1 MNVIFLG
8 PPGSGKG
15 TQAKRLAERFKL
27 THISTGDVFREAIGK
42 GAALGIEI
50 KAYVDGGKLVP
61 DELVSRTVFE
71 HLRKL
76 GVKGAYLLDGYPRT
90 VEQAHDLDAFGKKE
104 GMNWDSVVLFDVAN
118 DELVKRLTSRR
129 QCAKCKEVFNLI
141 SRAPK
146 KENVCDNCGNALMQ
160 RPDDQEDVIRKRL
173 DVYERQT
180 APVIDH
186 YKNQAGY
193 VRVDGKQD
201 IDVVFNELENAL
213 TAIKAH

>member
-42 GAALGIEI
+42 GTALGIEI

-61 DELVSRTVFE
+61 DDLVSRTVFE
-71 HLRKL
+71 HLKKL
-76 GVKGAYLLDGYPRT
+76 GVSGSYLLDGYPRT
-90 VEQAHDLDAFGKKE
+90 VEQAHDLDGFGKKE

-129 QCAKCKEVFNLI
+129 QCPKCKDVFNLI

-146 KENVCDNCGNALMQ
+146 KENVCDSCGAALTQ

-186 YKNQAGY
+186 YKNRAGY

-201 IDVVFNELENAL
+201 INVVFNELENAL